1 MTSTILKSGYI
12 NTDEMRLGFINIWGI
27 GTTNVTEVTLKYKG
41 NQASLKFVS
50 EPTQEVSDIRK
61 KILMKLFKMST

>member
-1 MTSTILKSGYI
+1 
-12 NTDEMRLGFINIWGI
+12 MRLGFINIWGI